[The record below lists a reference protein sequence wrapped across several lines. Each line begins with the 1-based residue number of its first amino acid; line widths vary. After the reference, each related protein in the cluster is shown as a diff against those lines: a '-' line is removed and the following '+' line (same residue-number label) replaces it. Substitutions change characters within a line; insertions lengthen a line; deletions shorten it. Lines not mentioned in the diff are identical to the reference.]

1 MDLDWRC
8 LQSQSSLSQV
18 GEKEVIDQETVK
30 KLFHYDAESGMLIW
44 RFGNGRNVKPWQ
56 EVKAKNGNGY
66 YTAKIHGKSY
76 LAHRLAWLYVHGSFP
91 NKYIDH
97 KNRIRNDNRLCN
109 LRDVNTTD
117 NAQNISLPSHNKSG
131 YIGVSWIKSHNCWTV
146 YVKVNK
152 KNKWLGYYKNLDDAV
167 AARKAGEKQYY
178 NLPEEVA

>member
-1 MDLDWRC
+1 MGKGC
-8 LQSQSSLSQV
+8 T
-18 GEKEVIDQETVK
+18 EMIDQETVK
-30 KLFHYDAESGMLIW
+30 KLFYYDAESGMLIW

-56 EVKAKNGNGY
+56 EVKAKNVHGY

-117 NAQNISLPSHNKSG
+117 NAQNISLPNHNTSG
-131 YIGVSWIKSHNCWTV
+131 QIGVSWIKSHNCWTV
-146 YVKVNK
+146 FVKVNK
-152 KNKWLGYYKNLDDAV
+152 KNKWLGYYKNLDDAITV
-167 AARKAGEKQYY
+167 RKEGERQYY
-178 NLPEEVA
+178 NLPQVT

>member
-1 MDLDWRC
+1 
-8 LQSQSSLSQV
+8 V

-117 NAQNISLPSHNKSG
+117 NAQNISLPNHNKSG